1 MGAFPAS
8 RRLVAERLTEMVG
21 YRAGL
26 AIMESDILA
35 SLRRHGYSHLY
46 PPREVGTM
54 RMRSEAYEIMSRCVA
69 DSFVQPG
76 ALRAMRSLAD
86 RVRDRLQDEE
96 LAWQVLGFIDTVLA
110 LGTEQEWVSLDAL
123 EERGRELLRFMQ
135 MDTQPPDVRRRL
147 RETAHRWH
155 GDALASAIDAVFE
168 VEDFRD
174 ASNPWKRWAR
184 TVEWSDVVKLADL
197 FTSDSVTASYGR
209 FFDQRFVP
217 FLVSNYEELAAIHWR
232 KFEALVAEHFHRAG
246 FRVELGPGR
255 NDNGVDIR
263 LWESGPATDGEA
275 PPLVIVQ
282 CKRERRKI
290 SKVVVKALA
299 ADVAWE
305 KARTGLLVA
314 TVDWSPGA
322 REVVRTRNYPV
333 EEVNREAVQA
343 WLTAMHTN
351 NVGLWLPS

>member
-26 AIMESDILA
+26 AITESDILA
-35 SLRRHGYSHLY
+35 TLRRYGYAHFY
-46 PPREVGTM
+46 PPYEAGTV
-54 RMRSEAYEIMSRCVA
+54 RMRSEAYEVMSRCVA
-69 DSFVQPG
+69 GSFVQPG
-76 ALRAMRSLAD
+76 ALRAMRSLIK
-86 RVRDRLQDEE
+86 RVQDRLQDEE
-96 LAWQVLGFIDTVLA
+96 LAGQVLGFIDTVL
-110 LGTEQEWVSLDAL
+110 TSNPEPEPTSLDVL
-123 EERGRELLRFMQ
+123 EERGRELRFMQ
-135 MDTQPPDVRRRL
+135 IGPQPPAVRVRL
-147 RETAHRWH
+147 RETARRWH
-155 GDALASAIDAVFE
+155 GEALAAAIDAVFE

-174 ASNPWKRWAR
+174 ASDPYKRWAR
-184 TVEWSDVVKLADL
+184 TVEWSDTVPLSDL
-197 FTSDSVTASYGR
+197 FASDSVTASYGR

-217 FLVSNYEELAAIHWR
+217 FLVSNYEKLAAIHWR
-232 KFEALVAEHFHRAG
+232 KFEALVAEHFYRLG

-305 KARTGLLVA
+305 NARSGLLVA

-333 EEVNREAVQA
+333 EEVNHKAVQA
-343 WLTAMHTN
+343 WLSAMHTSDT
-351 NVGLWLPS
+351 GLWLPS